1 VSEPPEPA
9 APRRIGGAL
18 LAALLVTGAAGGGFV
33 LYRLTT
39 PPRATL
45 RVDHSPLAVKP
56 PAEKDSPPAEEAAA
70 PVRRIPEELPAIRLP
85 DLSGHLRGLSDF
97 RGRVLI
103 VNFWATWCEPC
114 RREIPL
120 LQNIRRERAKDGI
133 EIVGIALDHRADV
146 AQYARARDLKYPLL
160 IGENGGL
167 EAANA
172 LGMDTVLP
180 FSVFADR
187 TGRIITLKV
196 GELHP
201 DEAAL
206 ILDRMTD
213 LDQGRLTL
221 AAAREQIAS
230 GIARL
235 AASRTTTPAAA
246 AQ

>member
-1 VSEPPEPA
+1 MSGPREPA
-9 APRRIGGAL
+9 APRHIAGAL
-18 LAALLVTGAAGGGFV
+18 LAVLLVAGAAGIGF
-33 LYRLTT
+33 LFYRLTT
-39 PPRATL
+39 PPRALL
-45 RVDHSPLAVKP
+45 RADHSPPAARPPVEADAVP
-56 PAEKDSPPAEEAAA
+56 PQEAA
-70 PVRRIPEELPAIRLP
+70 PLRRIPEELPAIQLP
-85 DLSGHLRGLSDF
+85 GLDGHPRSLSDF
-97 RGRVLI
+97 RGKLLV

-120 LQNIRRERAKDGI
+120 LQSLRRERARNGL
-133 EIVGIALDHRADV
+133 EIVGIALDHRDDV
-146 AQYARARDLKYPLL
+146 AKYAQARDLQYPLL
-160 IGENGGL
+160 IGERGGL

-196 GELHP
+196 GELHA
-201 DEAAL
+201 DEATL

-213 LDQGRLTL
+213 LDQGRLSL
-221 AAAREQIAS
+221 PAAREQIAS

-235 AASRTTTPAAA
+235 AASRTPDSAA

>member
-1 VSEPPEPA
+1 VSDPAGSPPRPTA
-9 APRRIGGAL
+9 GAL
-18 LAALLVTGAAGGGFV
+18 LALLLIAAAAAGGFLAYHLSAAPHAV
-33 LYRLTT
+33 
-39 PPRATL
+39 L
-45 RVDHSPLAVKP
+45 RVDRSPP
-56 PAEKDSPPAEEAAA
+56 PARPPGDEDGPPSPDTAVPE
-70 PVRRIPEELPAIRLP
+70 RRIPEDLPPIRLP
-85 DLSGHLRGLSDF
+85 GLDGRPRSLADF
-97 RGRVLI
+97 RGRLLV

-120 LQNIRRERAKDGI
+120 LQGLRREHARNGL

-146 AQYARARDLKYPLL
+146 AQYAQAHDLKYPLL
-160 IGENGGL
+160 IGEKGGL

-187 TGRIITLKV
+187 SGRIITLKV
-196 GELHP
+196 GELHA

-206 ILDRMTD
+206 IIERMID
-213 LDQGRLTL
+213 LDQGRLDL

-235 AASRTTTPAAA
+235 TASRNAIPAAA
-246 AQ
+246 H